1 MRAFFSIL
9 VKDLRIEFRTKD
21 ILYPVALF
29 SLVVVVVFSF
39 AFLQDPKK
47 AIDYGPGIVWV
58 CVLFSATVEQNRLF
72 DKERENN
79 CLSALL
85 LCPCKAHTI
94 FLAKAT
100 MHLILACLVQLLSIP
115 LIIIFFDISLVDP
128 ASFVASLFLGN
139 IGLAIIGTLFASML
153 TNSRMKE
160 VLLPLVTYPLLV
172 PVLIAGVKVC
182 AIAFG
187 APVFEDVNPW
197 LRFMLGFD
205 LFAGLLAFLLFERMV
220 RQ

>member
-9 VKDLRIEFRTKD
+9 WKDLLIEFRTKD
-21 ILYPVALF
+21 IIYPMALF
-29 SLVVVVVFSF
+29 SLVLLVIFSF

-58 CVLFSATVEQNRLF
+58 CVLFSSTVGQNRLF

-85 LCPCKAHTI
+85 LCPCKPYTI
-94 FLAKAT
+94 FLAKVM
-100 MHLILACLVQLLSIP
+100 MHLILASLVQLFSIP
-115 LIIIFFDISLVDP
+115 LILVFFDLSLVDSL
-128 ASFVASLFLGN
+128 SFVASLVLGN

-153 TNSRMKE
+153 TNSKMKE
-160 VLLPLVTYPLLV
+160 VLLPLVTYPLVIPLLV
-172 PVLIAGVKVC
+172 AGVKVS
-182 AIAFG
+182 AIALG
-187 APVFEDVNPW
+187 APIFEDVNPW

-205 LFAGLLAFLLFERMV
+205 LFAGLLAFLLFERMI

>member
-1 MRAFFSIL
+1 LRAFFSIL
-9 VKDLRIEFRTKD
+9 WKDLLIEFRTKD
-21 ILYPVALF
+21 IIYPMALF
-29 SLVVVVVFSF
+29 SLVLLVIFSF

-58 CVLFSATVEQNRLF
+58 CVLFSSTVGQNRLF

-85 LCPCKAHTI
+85 LCPCKPYTI
-94 FLAKAT
+94 FLAKVM
-100 MHLILACLVQLLSIP
+100 MHLILASLVQLFSIP
-115 LIIIFFDISLVDP
+115 LILVFFDLSLVDSL
-128 ASFVASLFLGN
+128 SFVASLVLGN

-153 TNSRMKE
+153 TNSKMKE
-160 VLLPLVTYPLLV
+160 VLLPLVTYPLVIPLLV
-172 PVLIAGVKVC
+172 AGVKVS
-182 AIAFG
+182 AIALG
-187 APVFEDVNPW
+187 APIFEDVNPW

-205 LFAGLLAFLLFERMV
+205 LFAGLLAFLLFERMI